1 MIIKYFDE
9 FEGKWLDI
17 SGNTGSTLT
26 KGTDGWITSQG
37 YSVLTLLI
45 SQSGSSAP
53 TYTELENTL
62 GTTYTITRTA
72 SGTYNIVLNDGLMS
86 QGKTFM
92 MLQCNEKSNA
102 VYRVDTYTIEI
113 TTNGDSI
120 LNFTSFELRIYN

>member
-9 FEGKWLDI
+9 FEGKWIDV

-26 KGTDGWITSQG
+26 KGTDGWVTSQG

-45 SQSGSSAP
+45 SQSGTDDP
-53 TYTELENTL
+53 THTELENTL

-72 SGTYNIVLNDGLMS
+72 AGTYNIILDDGLMS

-102 VYRVDTYTIEI
+102 VYRFDTYTIEI

-120 LNFTSFELRIYN
+120 LDFTSFELRIYN